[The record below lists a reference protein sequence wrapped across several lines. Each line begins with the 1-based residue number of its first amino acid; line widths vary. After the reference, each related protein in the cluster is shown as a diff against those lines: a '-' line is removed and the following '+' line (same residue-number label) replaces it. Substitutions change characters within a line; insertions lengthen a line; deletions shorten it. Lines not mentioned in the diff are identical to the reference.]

1 MNHNDEHDH
10 EHEDMEEVV
19 ISFND
24 ENGVEHQY
32 ALIEELSVDES
43 LYGVFAPVEEEGDL
57 LVFRIE
63 GDQLVEIESDEEFEK
78 VREAWESLLDE
89 EEEDEEE

>member
-1 MNHNDEHDH
+1 
-10 EHEDMEEVV
+10 MEEVF